1 MSEIDDIKVQN
12 LTRLYTIMIL
22 NTNKSATGYSILKR
36 LDRDLG
42 KTASP
47 TYVYEF
53 INMLKLKGYVKDVK
67 TSKTKRSK
75 GFYLTSS
82 GKEFVNRIL
91 LRFNNLVELSIQSKI
106 KVCASCGVKLYED
119 YYSEKIGD
127 EELNFCCTHCAKAYK
142 SDMHKS

>member
-1 MSEIDDIKVQN
+1 MSEDGDIRVQN

-22 NTNKSATGYSILKR
+22 NTNESATGYSILKR
-36 LDRDLG
+36 LDKDLG

-53 INMLKLKGYVKDVK
+53 LNMLKSKGYIRDVK
-67 TSKTKRSK
+67 KSKTKRSK

-82 GKEFVNRIL
+82 GKEFVNRIMM
-91 LRFNNLVELSIQSKI
+91 RFNNLVELSIQSKI

-119 YYSEKIGD
+119 YYTEKIGD
-127 EELNFCCTHCAKAYK
+127 EEMNFCCTHCAKAFK
-142 SDMHKS
+142 SDSPKM